1 MITILR
7 IFRIRVNIKQEM
19 MVRTELQSA
28 KLTLY
33 SINTIQTSQFKV
45 KENFHFTMYH
55 KKIKLLITPMEQLP
69 YTQML
74 FNQIWGLFL
83 DSKMISIKIKT

>member
-33 SINTIQTSQFKV
+33 SNNTIQTSQFKV

-74 FNQIWGLFL
+74 FNQIWGLFQ